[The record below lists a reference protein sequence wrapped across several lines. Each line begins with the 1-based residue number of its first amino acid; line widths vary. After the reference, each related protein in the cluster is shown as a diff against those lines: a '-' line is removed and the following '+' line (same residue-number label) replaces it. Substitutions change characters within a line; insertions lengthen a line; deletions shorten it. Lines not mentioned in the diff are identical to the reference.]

1 MSLAFLV
8 LQSAILSLSVLPII
22 LPLHVQ
28 SNWWLAKQ
36 PQICMKFV
44 WIWIETEF
52 GSKPEYFQCLQR
64 EIRKMDQGKGEGE
77 EQNAMLK
84 QSKIQN
90 FPFHKLYGSIL
101 WGFPK
106 VIIGLIL
113 RRFILKLKQK
123 FPNFRFDK
131 NIRKGCPFRFPENH
145 RWSHSSGVHSETDL
159 RWRGTSVIGPT
170 RIFSKSFTGSWKHW
184 RRQIFI
190 SVWKGCLMVCLI
202 NSSQICFGWEFLC
215 WATCFAAYLPS
226 CLCLSEEKLW
236 TRPPYTLYTFPL
248 LLYTWGTLHF
258 ISKQSGLSSRNVKLS
273 LWFQLSIPF
282 PLLIAR

>member
-1 MSLAFLV
+1 
-8 LQSAILSLSVLPII
+8 
-22 LPLHVQ
+22 
-28 SNWWLAKQ
+28 
-36 PQICMKFV
+36 
-44 WIWIETEF
+44 
-52 GSKPEYFQCLQR
+52 
-64 EIRKMDQGKGEGE
+64 MDQGKGGGE
-77 EQNAMLK
+77 ERNAMLK
-84 QSKIQN
+84 QSEIQN

-170 RIFSKSFTGSWKHW
+170 RIFSKSFTGSWIHW
-184 RRQIFI
+184 RRKIFI

-215 WATCFAAYLPS
+215 WATCLPPIYLHVCVWVRKSFERGPHTLCTLPPS
-226 CLCLSEEKLW
+226 FVLHMGNF
-236 TRPPYTLYTFPL
+236 TF
-248 LLYTWGTLHF
+248 YFETVR
-258 ISKQSGLSSRNVKLS
+258 IV
-273 LWFQLSIPF
+273 F
-282 PLLIAR
+282 PKW